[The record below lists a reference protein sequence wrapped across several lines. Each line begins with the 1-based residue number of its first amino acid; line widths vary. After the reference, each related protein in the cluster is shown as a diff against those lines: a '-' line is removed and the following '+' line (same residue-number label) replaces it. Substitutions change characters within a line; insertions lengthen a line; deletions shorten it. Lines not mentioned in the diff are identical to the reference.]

1 MGRFDLNEKLI
12 QVVTGAVSS
21 SIKSSDIYTTL
32 YNEFYDSCNAAAEK
46 IKEENEMLVDA
57 IEGIA
62 QAFGVE
68 IDYCGDIKKRVSDL
82 KKEIIKRSATDKPKQ
97 RYLLLGY
104 MDEYGHAH
112 STCVASKDIEYL
124 KEVYAM
130 FNDDMDFSSLYLEDQ
145 KLVDAMADKL
155 KCDKDELYNAT
166 DDELSDKIEEFFKVL
181 VDDDTVSREEFSEYL
196 ECVIGN
202 SCSRDKTISW
212 VAL

>member
-32 YNEFYDSCNAAAEK
+32 YNEFYDSCNAAAAK

-68 IDYCGDIKKRVSDL
+68 VDYCGDMKKRVTDL

-124 KEVYAM
+124 KEIFAM
-130 FNDDMDFSSLYLEDQ
+130 FNDDMDFSSLFREDQ
-145 KLVDAMADKL
+145 KLVEAMTDKL
-155 KCDKDELYNAT
+155 KCGDELYDAT
-166 DDELSDKIEEFFKVL
+166 DDEFSDKLEEFFKVL

-202 SCSRDKTISW
+202 SCSRDKTKAW